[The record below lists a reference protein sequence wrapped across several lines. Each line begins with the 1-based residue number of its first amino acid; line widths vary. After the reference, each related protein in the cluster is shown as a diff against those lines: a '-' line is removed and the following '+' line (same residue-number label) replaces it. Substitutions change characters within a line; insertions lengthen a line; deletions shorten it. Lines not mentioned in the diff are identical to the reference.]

1 MSNEGGALRNMVRVL
16 IKGTPESCL
25 TCPQEWTVKSQLSGR
40 EPHQSW
46 TALAPDLK
54 LPASRIGRNQ
64 FTLLTSHPVHDTLIH
79 QPGMTKTAEHTAT
92 RRGSS
97 DFISLKNR
105 QGPMMK
111 LRAGRCDGEGRGI
124 RWSPHEGAPTLCPIL
139 SADQDRDGRKG
150 HLSK

>member
-1 MSNEGGALRNMVRVL
+1 MSNEGGALGNRVCAL

-25 TCPQEWTVKSQLSGR
+25 TCPQEQTVKSQPSGR

-64 FTLLTSHPVHDTLIH
+64 FTLLASHPVHDSLIH
-79 QPGMTKTAEHTAT
+79 QPGFRKTAEHMAT
-92 RRGSS
+92 WRGSS

-111 LRAGRCDGEGRGI
+111 LSTGRCDGEGRGT
-124 RWSPHEGAPTLCPIL
+124 RQSPHEGVPTLCPIL
-139 SADQDRDGRKG
+139 SADQDQGWEEG
-150 HLSK
+150 PPE